1 MSSSGELVQRRGQQ
15 QGQGVGPQGA
25 AAHGSAAAGAG
36 PLKTWHM
43 WMLFGLG
50 WPSVLLFFLST
61 IPSFG
66 PKVEGYLITFGW
78 LFCSSWWISTV
89 SGLLTD
95 NMGKK
100 QQVAFK
106 ANAIMAG
113 IGSVIGGVFLVSYA
127 YYNWPWLY
135 IAGIALAAGAVF
147 VVRSLDEG
155 SKAADTGAGGAT
167 APGPGAADPAAGSGD
182 HQE

>member
-1 MSSSGELVQRRGQQ
+1 
-15 QGQGVGPQGA
+15 
-25 AAHGSAAAGAG
+25 
-36 PLKTWHM
+36 M

-66 PKVEGYLITFGW
+66 PKVQGFLITFGW
-78 LFCSSWWISTV
+78 LFCCCWWVSTAA
-89 SGLLTD
+89 GLLTD

-100 QQVAFK
+100 QAVAFK

-127 YYNWPWLY
+127 VENWPVLY
-135 IAGIALAAGAVF
+135 IAGFIAAVAAVFYVWSLDDASSSKAAADAPPASAAAAAAAGA
-147 VVRSLDEG
+147 
-155 SKAADTGAGGAT
+155 GG
-167 APGPGAADPAAGSGD
+167 
-182 HQE
+182 QE